1 MALSRTHAP
10 PKKNVT
16 LLHDGP
22 DLSACLAA
30 AFAGTSAPP
39 WSRSFGRSLLRST
52 GGGGQGDRRDRGGR
66 RPEGL
71 RAVSDMKHGCG
82 ELHRGI
88 TRVQAREIVTP

>member
-1 MALSRTHAP
+1 MMVRTFQHAWPRLSPAP
-10 PKKNVT
+10 P
-16 LLHDGP
+16 HRRGP
-22 DLSACLAA
+22 GHLEDLFSE
-30 AFAGTSAPP
+30 AP
-39 WSRSFGRSLLRST
+39 